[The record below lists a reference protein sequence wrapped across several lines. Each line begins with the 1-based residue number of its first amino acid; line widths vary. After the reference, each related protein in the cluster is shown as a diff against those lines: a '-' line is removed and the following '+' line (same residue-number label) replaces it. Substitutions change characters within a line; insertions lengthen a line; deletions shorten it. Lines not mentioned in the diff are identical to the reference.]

1 MEQGRTPTAPA
12 ERRLTAAALVAAPAL
27 FLLANLLHPEELAVD
42 REAAQLAAI
51 AESYQ
56 RWQAAHLIS
65 LISLLVFAAAVAGL
79 ATIVARAN
87 RRSGWWGGALGIAG
101 LIGLAGALAID
112 GFSWGIAGEV
122 WGRSDD
128 AGKRAAELVL
138 KDMQQSEWAL
148 QFYLL
153 GVFWIIG
160 VIVLVAAAARA
171 GLVPVWAAAL
181 LGLGTIMVGLETA
194 IQDNAYF
201 VIASVVLL
209 AGGVA
214 VAAALASRRASSS
227 SAIR

>member
-1 MEQGRTPTAPA
+1 MPSSPRTERGRT
-12 ERRLTAAALVAAPAL
+12 ERASTAAALVLAPAL
-27 FLLANLLHPEELAVD
+27 FLVANLLHPEEFAVD
-42 REAAQLAAI
+42 HEAAQLAKI

-65 LISLLVFAAAVAGL
+65 LLSLLVFAVAVAGL
-79 ATIVARAN
+79 ALIVARAN

-138 KDMQQSEWAL
+138 SDMQHSEWAL

-160 VIVLVAAAARA
+160 VIVLAAAAARA
-171 GLVPVWAAAL
+171 GIVPMWAAAL
-181 LGLGTIMVGLETA
+181 LGLGVIMVGLETA

-209 AGGVA
+209 AGG
-214 VAAALASRRASSS
+214 AAMAAPLRRAST
-227 SAIR
+227 